1 MMLYSEN
8 IPLEDFLKHRKSSVE
23 EALNRFCCGR
33 PDDIPTRLWDSMCY
47 SLMAGGKRLRPILC
61 IEAAHAFGSDMKTI
75 MPFALAFEMIHTA
88 SLIHDDLPCMD
99 NDSLRRGKPTNHM
112 KFGESLALMAGTSL
126 FLTALEYPL
135 KKCSGEI
142 AEKSLLEALELLLK
156 AAGPSGIHGGQTL
169 DTDLQ
174 SQLHETDFVWQIA
187 LQKTSCLIQA
197 SVLCGATIAGA
208 NIEEFNILST
218 YSKHLGL
225 AFQIVDDILDIKSE
239 ASHLGKT
246 PGKDQKQGKLTFIS
260 SFGYERTV
268 QLARKESQRALD
280 EAVKL
285 GLKGLFFKDLA
296 VYLENRTK

>member
-1 MMLYSEN
+1 MIYSEK
-8 IPLEDFLKHRKSSVE
+8 IALEDFLIKRKESVE
-23 EALNRFCCGR
+23 QALNCFCCAK
-33 PDDIPTRLWDSMCY
+33 PDDIPARLWDSMCY

-61 IEAAHAFGSDMKTI
+61 IEAALTFGSDLRTI
-75 MPFALAFEMIHTA
+75 MPFALALEMIHTA

-126 FLTALEYPL
+126 FLIALEYPL
-135 KKCSGEI
+135 KKCSTEI
-142 AEKSLLEALELLLK
+142 AEKNLLEALQIILK

-174 SQLHETDFVWQIA
+174 SQLHETDFVWKIA

-208 NIEEFNILST
+208 NIEECKIMST

-225 AFQIVDDILDIKSE
+225 AFQIVDDILDVRSE

-246 PGKDQKQGKLTFIS
+246 PGKDQEQGKLTFIS
-260 SFGYERTV
+260 SYGYDKTV
-268 QLARKESQRALD
+268 QLAREESQRALD

-285 GLKGLFFKDLA
+285 GCKGLFFKDLA
-296 VYLENRTK
+296 LYLENRTK

>member
-1 MMLYSEN
+1 MIYSEK
-8 IPLEDFLKHRKSSVE
+8 IPLKDFLIQRKDCVE
-23 EALNRFCCGR
+23 QALNRFCCAK
-33 PDDIPTRLWDSMCY
+33 PEDIPTRLWDSMCY

-61 IEAAHAFGSDMKTI
+61 IEAAQTFGSDLRTV
-75 MPFALAFEMIHTA
+75 MPFALALEMIHTA

-135 KKCSGEI
+135 KRCRKEI
-142 AEKSLLEALELLLK
+142 DEKTLVEALEILLK

-174 SQLHETDFVWQIA
+174 SQLNETDFVWKIA
-187 LQKTSCLIQA
+187 LHKTSCLIQA

-208 NIEEFNILST
+208 NIEEFKIMST

-225 AFQIVDDILDIKSE
+225 AFQIVDDILDVRSE

-246 PGKDQKQGKLTFIS
+246 PGKDQEQGKLTFIS
-260 SFGYERTV
+260 SFGYEKTV
-268 QLARKESQRALD
+268 QLAREESQRALD

-296 VYLENRTK
+296 LYLENRTK